1 MLLTD
6 LVILTSSSS
15 SASLTRVLLV
25 SARPSR
31 GCGISLYDNLSLL
44 LPASSAT
51 HLCSVSGEHACF
63 LLTALFSSSLLF
75 ELSALTAVKT
85 LGGGEIMSLNS
96 DATRK

>member
-1 MLLTD
+1 
-6 LVILTSSSS
+6 
-15 SASLTRVLLV
+15 
-25 SARPSR
+25 
-31 GCGISLYDNLSLL
+31 
-44 LPASSAT
+44 
-51 HLCSVSGEHACF
+51 VSGEHACF